1 MVHQVNKNNNKPKK
15 KTKTKKKLEYDEK
28 QNFQE
33 YKAITGMNATPHTWI
48 ANEFYG
54 ATKISYA
61 VGNKIKLG
69 VLGTVIFHAT
79 LKITTAQITIQS

>member
-1 MVHQVNKNNNKPKK
+1 
-15 KTKTKKKLEYDEK
+15 
-28 QNFQE
+28 
-33 YKAITGMNATPHTWI
+33 MNATPHTWI